1 MRLLLLAVGTRQ
13 PGWVNDGFKEYAKR
27 LPAHCPLELIEI
39 PAARRNKSARIDQ
52 LRQDEYTRIL
62 KAVPGSASVIAL
74 DERGKTRTTR
84 DMADHLEN
92 WLQDG
97 RDVAFIIGG
106 ADGLDKTCLDRAE
119 WHWSLS
125 PLTLPHGL
133 VRVIVAEQLYRAWSL
148 LEGHPYHR
156 E

>member
-13 PGWVNDGFKEYAKR
+13 PGWVSDGFNEYAKR

-39 PAARRNKSARIDQ
+39 PAARRNKAINVDQ
-52 LRQDEYTRIL
+52 SRQDESARIL
-62 KAVPGSASVIAL
+62 KAIPAATGVIAL
-74 DERGKTRTTR
+74 DERGKMRSTR
-84 DMADHLEN
+84 DMADHLGS

-97 RDVAFIIGG
+97 RDMTFIIGG
-106 ADGLDKTCLDRAE
+106 PDGLDKSCLERAE
-119 WHWSLS
+119 WRWSLS

-156 E
+156 A

>member
-13 PGWVNDGFKEYAKR
+13 PRWINDGFNEYAKR
-27 LPAHCPLELIEI
+27 LPAHCSLELVEI
-39 PAARRNKSARIDQ
+39 PAARRNKSTHVDQ
-52 LRQDEYTRIL
+52 SRQDECTRIL
-62 KAVPGSASVIAL
+62 KAVPDSAGIIAL
-74 DERGKTRTTR
+74 DEHGKTRTTR
-84 DMADHLEN
+84 DMADHLGN

-97 RDVAFIIGG
+97 RDMAFTIGG

-156 E
+156 A